1 MGLFFKTMI
10 EGIKQGVIA
19 AWYDMK
25 WYIIIMVGILV
36 AYLLFSAVK
45 SFIARMQKED
55 R

>member
-10 EGIKQGVIA
+10 EGIKQGAIA

-36 AYLLFSAVK
+36 VYLLYSVIK
-45 SFIARMQKED
+45 TFIARMQKED
-55 R
+55 